1 MCVVFVYI
9 CVYVYEID
17 YAIPPP
23 LITIGYP
30 PFGCFFSNHDTCFT
44 RSLTIAAL
52 SLTSLIAHQTFKMLT
67 VARGRAVYAYY
78 IVQYMMFSNNDMLP
92 GNKQQQHEE
101 QIRSLVASLVES
113 YHHMH
118 GCSPQT
124 NPRAFFLICQVLLRA
139 TTTTTISPAGFVDS
153 VYHDMQSHAQAT
165 ALQNILRAALQTI
178 HDPDYQAKMMM
189 ALSSFSGFHDD
200 EQSVLQQ
207 QQCQPSSTTTSS
219 SPSCSILNH
228 SSENEEQEEEHLLFN
243 LSVQNSRYQNDFVEI
258 GMLGRG
264 GFASVWRARN
274 KLDGIEYAIKKIR
287 LARRNPTIFR
297 EIKHLARLEHRNIV
311 RYYSSW
317 LQVTSSTVHE
327 QDEEDDIGHPP
338 PPPPAAVINN
348 QSNRDSTTSL
358 WMNNMPDMLSDMT
371 LDTTP
376 STSSPIQFGHH
387 DNSST
392 STTTSTISSSS
403 SSVNKECSSPKSH
416 AQQRHHHQEWT
427 LYIQMQLC
435 PCKEK
440 QGYIYIFMNERV
452 INYMHNYSNTA

>member
-1 MCVVFVYI
+1 MYMR
-9 CVYVYEID
+9 ID
-17 YAIPPP
+17 YAIPHPP

-30 PFGCFFSNHDTCFT
+30 PFGCFFSNHDTCST

-78 IVQYMMFSNNDMLP
+78 IIQYMMFSNDDILS
-92 GNKQQQHEE
+92 GNTQQQHEE
-101 QIRSLVASLVES
+101 QIKLLVASLVES
-113 YHHMH
+113 YHRMH
-118 GCSPQT
+118 GASPQA
-124 NPRAFFLICQVLLRA
+124 NPRAFFLICQALLTA
-139 TTTTTISPAGFVDS
+139 TTTISSAGFVDS

-200 EQSVLQQ
+200 DEQSGLQ

-219 SPSCSILNH
+219 SPSSCSILNH
-228 SSENEEQEEEHLLFN
+228 SSENEEQEEHLLFN

-327 QDEEDDIGHPP
+327 QDEEDEIGHPP
-338 PPPPAAVINN
+338 PPPAVINN
-348 QSNRDSTTSL
+348 QSKRDSSTTSL

-371 LDTTP
+371 LDETP
-376 STSSPIQFGHH
+376 STSSPIQFGH
-387 DNSST
+387 SST
-392 STTTSTISSSS
+392 STTTSTTSSST

-416 AQQRHHHQEWT
+416 AQQRHHQEWT

-440 QGYIYIFMNERV
+440 QGYIY
-452 INYMHNYSNTA
+452 S

>member
-1 MCVVFVYI
+1 MLSH
-9 CVYVYEID
+9 
-17 YAIPPP
+17 PHP

-30 PFGCFFSNHDTCFT
+30 PFGCFFFNHDTCSA

-52 SLTSLIAHQTFKMLT
+52 SLTSLIAHHTFKMLT
-67 VARGRAVYAYY
+67 VARGKAVYAYY
-78 IVQYMMFSNNDMLP
+78 VIEYMFSNDILS
-92 GNKQQQHEE
+92 GNKQQQQED
-101 QIRSLVASLVES
+101 QIRLLVASLVES
-113 YHHMH
+113 YHRMH
-118 GCSPQT
+118 GGSPQA

-139 TTTTTISPAGFVDS
+139 TTTSTISSAGFVDN

-165 ALQNILRAALQTI
+165 AIQNILRTASQTI

-189 ALSSFSGFHDD
+189 TLSSFSGLHDD
-200 EQSVLQQ
+200 EQR

-219 SPSCSILNH
+219 SSPSCCSILDH
-228 SSENEEQEEEHLLFN
+228 SSEHEEQQQQEKEKEEEHLLFN

-327 QDEEDDIGHPP
+327 QDEEEEIGHPP
-338 PPPPAAVINN
+338 QPPAVINN
-348 QSNRDSTTSL
+348 NNNHDNQSKRDSTSSL

-371 LDTTP
+371 LDTTS

-392 STTTSTISSSS
+392 TTSTTSSTSSSERDPF
-403 SSVNKECSSPKSH
+403 VNKECSNPKSH
-416 AQQRHHHQEWT
+416 AQQHHHQEWT

-435 PCKEK
+435 PCKEEE
-440 QGYIYIFMNERV
+440 GYIYF
-452 INYMHNYSNTA
+452 